1 MVTIHATSREC
12 TGEQGGVLQVLYA
25 LVWLF
30 FCVGFFVS
38 FLLFLFFSLLKDTT
52 SILLLSESTNE
63 TIHRGTKF
71 VSYSSVKTTDFGL
84 HFCDCVFLTHKTT
97 FWSLVFE

>member
-1 MVTIHATSREC
+1 MLWFGCSF
-12 TGEQGGVLQVLYA
+12 VL
-25 LVWLF
+25 
-30 FCVGFFVS
+30 GF
-38 FLLFLFFSLLKDTT
+38 LFLFCCFFFFSLLKDTT

-97 FWSLVFE
+97 FWSLVFK